1 MRYPILIPLMLALIM
16 IPAALAARVYIWTD
30 SEGVK
35 HFSQEPPPGDAADV
49 MVQDELQHDPS
60 AEGKQFRQSTAD
72 DNPSSPGQTRIMRE
86 GNVILIP
93 VTLSHNG
100 RDVDTLLVLDTGASS
115 TVLTAHLADR
125 LGIQP
130 EINAKVRVAG
140 GELDAQ
146 AVILDSLSVGPH
158 TLTEVRTLVLRHQE
172 QQTKLHGALGLN
184 FLSHFPYSI
193 DMQQMVIDWR
203 AKTPAMDP

>member
-1 MRYPILIPLMLALIM
+1 MRHPILISIMLALM
-16 IPAALAARVYIWTD
+16 MMPSALAARVYIWTD

-35 HFSQEPPPGDAADV
+35 HFSQEPPPEDAADV
-49 MVQDELQHDPS
+49 TVQDELRHDPS

-72 DNPSSPGQTRIMRE
+72 DDPSSGQTRITRE

-93 VTLSHNG
+93 VTIRHNG
-100 RDVDTLLVLDTGASS
+100 HDVDTRLVLDTGASS
-115 TVLTAHLADR
+115 TVLTAHLAER

-146 AVILDSLSVGPH
+146 AVVLESLSVGPH
-158 TLTEVRTLVLRHQE
+158 TLKDVRTLVLRHQE
-172 QQTKLHGALGLN
+172 QQTKLQGALGLN

-193 DMQQMVIDWR
+193 DLQKLVIDW
-203 AKTPAMDP
+203 KTDTPAIDP